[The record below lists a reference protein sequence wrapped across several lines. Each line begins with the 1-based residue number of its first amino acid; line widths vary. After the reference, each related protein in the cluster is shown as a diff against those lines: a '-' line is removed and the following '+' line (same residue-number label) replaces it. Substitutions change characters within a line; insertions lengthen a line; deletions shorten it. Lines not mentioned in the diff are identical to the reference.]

1 MKVIILTLMFIST
14 AAWSGPKVAIVKIL
28 KGNVVN
34 YVGGKPAF
42 LKAEDWV
49 ENGSIIKTTDK
60 SFVKLIFTDKSQ
72 MNIGPNSLMKIENF
86 TGKDSGVIDLVKGK
100 IRSQVSKDYLQID
113 KNKSKLFIKTKNA
126 VLGVRGTDFM
136 ISTNGKNTA
145 TVLFEGEIA
154 FNKFDGAKG
163 LSSERLENIVD
174 RGMRMFPGEFSVV
187 ERERPQPTIPSLMNI
202 QQREALEQNDGLN
215 SRTPSNTREEV
226 KHTVVPEGLDGK
238 VVSNDSQTLKAEV
251 AQIAPKEE
259 RSTPSSADPDGYI
272 KGSQIKPA
280 NGSFVHMDSGVIIPP
295 GPGSL
300 LDKNSNTYIAGQE
313 MGQVNGDGT
322 YVPPENVEIT
332 GDGKVLVTVSDESGA
347 VKVQEVQAPVPVQT
361 AAGVSLSNM
370 SNVLQENPS
379 LLNTGRVV
387 TNDVLGNF
395 TPRGILDIGGGQVT
409 GVSSSNPNA
418 GLTTGTG
425 GIVPGTPE
433 AGPGGGLQISVG
445 H

>member
-1 MKVIILTLMFIST
+1 MKVIILTLMLFST
-14 AAWSGPKVAIVKIL
+14 KVWSGPKVAIVKIL
-28 KGNVVN
+28 KGNVLN
-34 YVGGKPAF
+34 YVGGKPTT

-49 ENGSIIKTTDK
+49 ENGTIIKTTEK

-163 LSSERLENIVD
+163 LSSDRLENIVD
-174 RGMRMFPGEFSVV
+174 SGMRMFPGEFSVV

-202 QQREALEQNDGLN
+202 QQREALENNDGLN
-215 SRTPSNTREEV
+215 ARTPSSTREEV
-226 KHTVVPEGLDGK
+226 KHTVVPLGLDGK

-251 AQIAPKEE
+251 AQLAPKEA
-259 RSTPSSADPDGYI
+259 RVVPSSADPDGYI

-300 LDKNSNTYIAGQE
+300 LDKNSNTYIPGQE

-332 GDGKVLVTVSDESGA
+332 GDGKVLVTVSDDSGA
-347 VKVQEVQAPVPVQT
+347 VKVQEVQAPVPVQ
-361 AAGVSLSNM
+361 GSGSVSLANM
-370 SNVLQENPS
+370 STVLSENPS
-379 LLNTGRVV
+379 LLNPGVVV
-387 TNDVLGNF
+387 TNDRLHPGFNPGGPLM
-395 TPRGILDIGGGQVT
+395 TDPRVILNGASPVSNGGGI
-409 GVSSSNPNA
+409 S
-418 GLTTGTG
+418 
-425 GIVPGTPE
+425 PGTPE
-433 AGPGGGLQISVG
+433 AIGNGLQISVG

>member
-1 MKVIILTLMFIST
+1 MKVSILIFILFSKM
-14 AAWSGPKVAIVKIL
+14 AWAGPKVAIVKL
-28 KGNVVN
+28 LRGNVLN
-34 YVGGKPAF
+34 YVDGKPVM
-42 LKAEDWV
+42 LKADDWIP
-49 ENGSIIKTTDK
+49 NGSIIKTTDK

-72 MNIGPNSLMKIENF
+72 MNIGPNSLMKVENF

-154 FNKFDGAKG
+154 FNKFDGAKN
-163 LSSERLENIVD
+163 LSSDRLESIVD

-187 ERERPQPTIPSLMNI
+187 ERDRPQPTIPSLMNI
-202 QQREALEQNDGLN
+202 QQRDALENNDGLN

-238 VVSNDSQTLKAEV
+238 IVSNESQTLKNEV
-251 AQIAPKEE
+251 DQISAREE
-259 RSTPSSADPDGYI
+259 KTIPLSADPDGYI
-272 KGSQIKPA
+272 KGQLIKPA

-300 LDKNSNTYIAGQE
+300 LDKNSNTYIPGQE
-313 MGQVNGDGT
+313 MGQVNADGS
-322 YVPPENVEIT
+322 YIPPENVEIT
-332 GDGKVLVTVSDESGA
+332 ADGKVLVSVTDDSSGS
-347 VKVQEVQAPVPVQT
+347 VKVQEVQAPTPVQSNG
-361 AAGVSLSNM
+361 GVSLANM
-370 SNVLQENPS
+370 SSILSENPS
-379 LLNTGRVV
+379 LINPATVV
-387 TNDVLGNF
+387 SNDVLGRF
-395 TPRGILDIGGGQVT
+395 TPRGVLLDAGDQLRSGSISATQSSG
-409 GVSSSNPNA
+409 GVSPTTTPGQTGPST
-418 GLTTGTG
+418 GL
-425 GIVPGTPE
+425 I
-433 AGPGGGLQISVG
+433 ISVG

>member
-387 TNDVLGNF
+387 TNDVLGAF
-395 TPRGILDIGGGQVT
+395 TPRGALLDGGDQLRAGTTIQT
-409 GVSSSNPNA
+409 SGGVSP
-418 GLTTGTG
+418 TTT
-425 GIVPGTPE
+425 PGQT
-433 AGPGGGLQISVG
+433 GPGGGLQISVG